1 MVLAEKLSLVFK
13 TRGHKLVCDIRV
25 TKSFFYIQS
34 MGFTHCHKSSGFR
47 SSAEKLLQLVALFSG
62 LQLLAHIV
70 PLSSL
75 INKSYSLNFEM

>member
-34 MGFTHCHKSSGFR
+34 MGFTHCHKSS
-47 SSAEKLLQLVALFSG
+47 AEKLLQLVALFSG
-62 LQLLAHIV
+62 LQLLVHIV

>member
-62 LQLLAHIV
+62 LVHIV